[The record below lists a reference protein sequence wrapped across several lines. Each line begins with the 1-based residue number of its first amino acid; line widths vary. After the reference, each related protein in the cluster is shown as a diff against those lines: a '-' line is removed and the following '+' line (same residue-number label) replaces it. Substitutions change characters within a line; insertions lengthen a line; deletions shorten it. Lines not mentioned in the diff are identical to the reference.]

1 MRAITQCGL
10 SLSCLET
17 IQEGNLSRS
26 PDGKWCGRGDLNP
39 HGQSPTDF
47 LTSYGFRRHDAGP
60 KAVGALFVVWTIPS
74 PCRPERW
81 FRRCPSSLYT
91 FLPRERGRLGSGSP
105 CQRVPRIWAVL
116 RRAFPRAHS
125 YWRFQVRCVYRFRHA
140 RTCPGEG
147 QRRY

>member
-26 PDGKWCGRGDLNP
+26 LGGKWCGRGDLNP

-74 PCRPERW
+74 PCRPEGGLGAARLVST
-81 FRRCPSSLYT
+81 PSC
-91 FLPRERGRLGSGSP
+91 LGKEAGLA
-105 CQRVPRIWAVL
+105 RDRHAKG
-116 RRAFPRAHS
+116 FPEFEQFYVA
-125 YWRFQVRCVYRFRHA
+125 RFRA
-140 RTCPGEG
+140 RTRIGAFKSVASTDFATPAHAPVRGNAAI
-147 QRRY
+147 